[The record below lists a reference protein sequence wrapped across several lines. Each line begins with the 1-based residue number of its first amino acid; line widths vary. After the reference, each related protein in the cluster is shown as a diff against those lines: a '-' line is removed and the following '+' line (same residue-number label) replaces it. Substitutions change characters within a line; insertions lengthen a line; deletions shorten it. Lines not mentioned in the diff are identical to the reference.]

1 MAFRF
6 CDFDAVGFDVDHAFV
21 QYKLENL
28 FPVSCLS
35 KLHFLRW
42 LSSTVLIL
50 YLCLY
55 LAGI

>member
-35 KLHFLRW
+35 CTSLD
-42 LSSTVLIL
+42 
-50 YLCLY
+50 
-55 LAGI
+55 GIMAA